1 VNGLHSNAVEPTLEI
16 LAMVEHEIDVIDN
29 LVTKSCSDTRVCIK
43 FDSEVLRQ
51 IFRAVPHKANICIWM
66 NIIIS
71 PVISLK
77 LKNDDTNLKP

>member
-43 FDSEVLRQ
+43 FDSEVLR
-51 IFRAVPHKANICIWM
+51 FRYFELFLTRP
-66 NIIIS
+66 IS
-71 PVISLK
+71 ASG
-77 LKNDDTNLKP
+77 